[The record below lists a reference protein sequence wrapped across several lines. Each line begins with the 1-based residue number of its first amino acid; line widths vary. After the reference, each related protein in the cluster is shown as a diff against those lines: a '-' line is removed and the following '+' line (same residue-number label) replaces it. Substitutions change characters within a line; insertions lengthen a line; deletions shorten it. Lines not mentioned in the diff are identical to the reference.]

1 MIARRSLIALALSQ
15 AGCLRRKKMEKQ
27 LVYKLKKPLR
37 IATDKADEKRYML
50 PPGTLLYFD
59 KSMPEGFDRFHV
71 YINVEGVDLELE
83 PIEREGLIAPLSG
96 FFDEEERKR

>member
-1 MIARRSLIALALSQ
+1 
-15 AGCLRRKKMEKQ
+15 MEKQ

-37 IATDKADEKRYML
+37 IATDRADEKRYML
-50 PPGTLLYFD
+50 PPGTVLYFD

-71 YINVEGVDLELE
+71 FINVEGVDLELE

-96 FFDEEERKR
+96 FFVEDEQRR

>member
-1 MIARRSLIALALSQ
+1 MITRRNVIALALLQ
-15 AGCLRRKKMEKQ
+15 AGGLRRKKMEKQ

-59 KSMPEGFDRFHV
+59 RSMSEGFDRFHV
-71 YINVEGVDLELE
+71 YINVEGADLPLE
-83 PIEREGLIAPLSG
+83 AIEREGLIAPLSG
-96 FFDEEERKR
+96 FFDEEKPTR